1 MVMIGG
7 LILEKFPYSFSYG
20 ESANERDFERP
31 CLPVTIIAPL
41 PVHSS
46 ASYSA
51 VNVEYS
57 ASAIL
62 VAIPQPHSVPFQ
74 SPLASLSA
82 TSLSICHLGF
92 HTYYVPSVPM
102 VSVSEFPGTTGCDSV
117 NSRSTEP
124 VRYGTRP
131 DGTTVAAKPRCTS

>member
-1 MVMIGG
+1 MRHYALLPLAAQAVSPLKNRAS
-7 LILEKFPYSFSYG
+7 LIPSL
-20 ESANERDFERP
+20 SAT
-31 CLPVTIIAPL
+31 VIAPL
-41 PVHSS
+41 PILPNGL
-46 ASYSA
+46 YNA
-51 VNVEYS
+51 VNVSHS
-57 ASAIL
+57 ASPIL
-62 VAIPQPHSVPFQ
+62 VSIPQPHSVWFQ

-82 TSLSICHLGF
+82 TSVSICHLGSYM
-92 HTYYVPSVPM
+92 YYVPSVLM